1 MSRPPYRS
9 PKPWCVDLIRYGA
22 TTAAMR
28 REGRDK
34 AVYNALSRT
43 ALSAVNSGWIFA
55 EWHAQISARGSVLG
69 AQVATKRNGQD
80 RPREQV
86 DKQLRNIWA
95 KAENTYA
102 ASPCFEPEDRAAH
115 IAAVRSWLAD
125 PGCPLPDNQRI
136 VLDAIARRAA
146 ELNCTSP
153 NCPRDSYLRPATGLG
168 LTALRTALDQ
178 LIASGLVVQTQ
189 KGRRGTRAGAGSGVA
204 AVYRLPRP
212 ADLPLLRRDQ
222 ALTSAAVAASSAP
235 GVVPPQASSAPHPD
249 DNPQVDTAVPHPA
262 PAPEQE
268 DEDPMITL
276 TFSGAHAEELTAR
289 LAELLAGTGVQVTPA
304 PKARHLA
311 AVPTPTTQTGDVRKG
326 SGR

>member
-1 MSRPPYRS
+1 VNGPPLRS
-9 PKPWCVDLIRYGA
+9 LKPWCVDLIRYGA
-22 TTAAMR
+22 RSSAMR

-34 AVYNALSRT
+34 AVYNAIYRT
-43 ALSAVNSGWIFA
+43 ALSAVNAGWIFA
-55 EWHAQISARGSVLG
+55 EWHAQISARSSVLG

-86 DKQLRNIWA
+86 EKQLRTIWA

-102 ASPCFEPEDRAAH
+102 ASPSFEPEDRAAH
-115 IAAVRSWLAD
+115 ITAVRSWLAD

-178 LIASGLVVQTQ
+178 LVASGLLVQTQ
-189 KGRRGTRAGAGSGVA
+189 KGRRGTRAGTGSGVA
-204 AVYRLPRP
+204 GVYRLPRP
-212 ADLPLLRRDQ
+212 ADLPPLRRDQ
-222 ALTSAAVAASSAP
+222 ALTSAAIAASSAP
-235 GVVPPQASSAPHPD
+235 GVVPLRVSSAPHPD
-249 DNPQVDTAVPHPA
+249 GNPQVDTAVPHPA

-268 DEDPMITL
+268 DEDPMITVIVK
-276 TFSGAHAEELTAR
+276 GAHAEELTAR
-289 LAELLAGTGVQVTPA
+289 LAELLAGTGAQMTPA
-304 PKARHLA
+304 PKPRHLA
-311 AVPTPTTQTGDVRKG
+311 AVLNATARTADARKG